1 MQQTIHASYHNPDNA
16 ARAVAALMDHG
27 VPSSDISVFVKNRP
41 ASWDNE
47 KTTDG
52 YDVVKSAEGG
62 ITTTTGQDAAAG
74 GMKGAGIGL
83 GVGILAGLA
92 AVTIPGFGLVLG
104 GGALATALAG
114 AAATTAAGAIAGGA
128 YGFLADQGVNPD
140 TVARISNTVDEG
152 GALVSV
158 TTPTANMTDETIEA
172 VLAKYEAH
180 DVVMP
185 TMTPVVNRS

>member
-1 MQQTIHASYHNPDNA
+1 MRQTIHASYRNPDDA

-27 VPSSDISVFVKNRP
+27 VPSADISVYVKNRP
-41 ASWDNE
+41 ASWDE
-47 KTTDG
+47 DKETG

-62 ITTTTGQDAAAG
+62 ITTTTAGDAAAG
-74 GMKGAGIGL
+74 GLKGAGVGL

-92 AVTIPGFGLVLG
+92 AVTIPGIGLVLG

-114 AAATTAAGAIAGGA
+114 AAATTAAGALAGGA
-128 YGFLADQGVNPD
+128 YGFLADQGIQPEVV
-140 TVARISNTVDEG
+140 TRLATTVDEG

-158 TTPTANMTDETIEA
+158 TTPTANMTHEAIEA

-180 DVVMP
+180 DVVIPPMN
-185 TMTPVVNRS
+185 PVAERI